1 MINSTAA
8 STSNNTPISGSQ
20 NGQQVKQTEKK
31 QSSFEDIFGI
41 NSKKNTTPVQQQ
53 PLPAQSGNN
62 QPLNKQTLAQTYNT
76 QVSKATDSAVDSLY
90 AN

>member
-1 MINSTAA
+1 MINPTAT

-20 NGQQVKQTEKK
+20 NGQQVKQIEKK

-41 NSKKNTTPVQQQ
+41 NSKKNTTPVQQ

-62 QPLNKQTLAQTYNT
+62 QPLNKQTLSQTYNT